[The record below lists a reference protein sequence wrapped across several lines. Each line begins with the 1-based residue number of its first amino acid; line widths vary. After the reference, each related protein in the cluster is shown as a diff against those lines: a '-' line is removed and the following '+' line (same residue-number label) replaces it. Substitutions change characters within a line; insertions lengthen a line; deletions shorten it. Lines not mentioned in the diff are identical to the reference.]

1 MMRGIPGWIQA
12 ALFVMFLG
20 LLQVVVVSISNQN
33 RGIVDQ
39 LIRKVK

>member
-1 MMRGIPGWIQA
+1 MMRGIPGWVQA

-20 LLQVVVVSISNQN
+20 LLQVIIVQLSNQN

-39 LIRKVK
+39 IVRKVK